1 VAAIAGGKYDL
12 IVANFANP
20 DMVGHTG
27 VWDATVKACETV
39 DVCLGRV
46 ADAILAVDA
55 GDPAA
60 PGAVMFV
67 TADHGNADE
76 MKDEAGNPVVP
87 VSSTDIPVRTGAPE
101 EGQDRQPRE
110 RRSRDRYGRDRRER
124 GERNEQALEGGATP
138 GNVESSEPNQAQA
151 QQERTPLATEL
162 AAPVAAPVAAPA
174 PVYTAPVLAPVPA
187 PAPVRAPAPVQAA
200 SALPKVQSYDLP
212 LQDLV
217 QVAQGSGLQWINS
230 DATKIAE
237 AQAAIAAEVK
247 PVQVPRERPSAVV
260 SEEAPLVLVETKR
273 DLGTLP
279 LPFEKS
285 AD

>member
-1 VAAIAGGKYDL
+1 VAGL
-12 IVANFANP
+12 
-20 DMVGHTG
+20 
-27 VWDATVKACETV
+27 
-39 DVCLGRV
+39 
-46 ADAILAVDA
+46 
-55 GDPAA
+55 
-60 PGAVMFV
+60 
-67 TADHGNADE
+67 
-76 MKDEAGNPVVP
+76 DEAGNPVVP

-124 GERNEQALEGGATP
+124 GERNEQPLEGGATP

-151 QQERTPLATEL
+151 QAQQERTPLATEL
-162 AAPVAAPVAAPA
+162 TAPVAAPVAAPA
-174 PVYTAPVLAPVPA
+174 PVYTAPVLAPVP
-187 PAPVRAPAPVQAA
+187 APAPVQAA

-230 DATKIAE
+230 DAAKIAE

-247 PVQVPRERPSAVV
+247 PVQVPRERPALVV
-260 SEEAPLVLVETKR
+260 SGEAPLVLVETKR